1 MENRRDARAPFSGVF
16 ENQNAAVFQMD
27 FRCFPFGRLVKPV
40 WVRLIGIPGTVAPAE
55 AGFVVG
61 DPFLD
66 GLPGRLDR
74 LHGFDVERR
83 RWWAGELDDA
93 FPQAVETEE
102 QFDLLGPFDGT
113 CEFHGSFAARALEY
127 GSVWKTMNISR
138 PRLPCDGQEK
148 RPWEPVCRS
157 RHAPSG

>member
-1 MENRRDARAPFSGVF
+1 MENRRDAGAPLLGEF
-16 ENQNAAVFQMD
+16 ENQDAAVVQLD
-27 FRCFPFGRLVKPV
+27 FRGFPRLSLVEPV
-40 WVRLIGIPGTVAPAE
+40 WVRLIGIPGTVEPVE

-102 QFDLLGPFDGT
+102 EFDLLGPFDG
-113 CEFHGSFAARALEY
+113 ALALEY
-127 GSVWKTMNISR
+127 GSVWKTMNITR
-138 PRLPCDGQEK
+138 PRLP
-148 RPWEPVCRS
+148 
-157 RHAPSG
+157 